1 MTRLL
6 LAFALFSLTTSC
18 SRDAPQEAQA
28 SNTTSLEIDWTPE
41 AELAFARERCDACH
55 GPSTRDALRVPIG
68 AAPGARALAA
78 DGLVEFLQGHRKL
91 AGTEIAALAAALTLT
106 APQTARVPSSDF
118 ARGETVWRESGCVIC
133 HGPDGIEGLARK
145 TDLAGVVAALHS
157 ETHRFPLRDDD
168 ARGVAAWLLR
178 AQAKGSPAVREPG
191 LKVECFELRVADASL
206 PEFDGLTPVRAG
218 LATRIDVASRSRD
231 DDFAL
236 RFSGFVQIP
245 LAGEWHF
252 VLGSDDASWL
262 WIDEQLVVTNAEIAP
277 HRRREGRL
285 RLDAGPHR
293 IAVVFTEARGGQS
306 LELLWQGPG
315 RELEEVPGSALSSE
329 VVELRAPDS
338 APADETLRERGR
350 AVLRERRCGA
360 CHDAAVEAPGTARAW
375 TELRAGT
382 ECPSAHVPEVL
393 RPHVGK
399 APRTRTPRDELR
411 FALRRDG
418 CLLCHTHDG
427 EGGPSA
433 MARAQFVEREDLG
446 EEGKLPPD
454 LTSAGGRLT
463 REWITAVLGSRAR
476 VRPYL
481 AIKKPVLT
489 EADAKRWADRFARAA
504 GPVPDV
510 EVRVSDALVAEGR
523 RLAGKDGY
531 ACITCH
537 RVAGHRSLGPQGMD
551 LAEQSARLQPHAM
564 RSWLFAPNLQRPGTR
579 MPAFFPEG
587 TPDAPAK
594 VDALIAWLSL
604 GGTMPLPDGLATG
617 ASQWRLAVTDR
628 PRLHGAFLKGLSA
641 RCIAVA
647 TPQRVNWAYDLA
659 HARLAWL
666 WRGEFLDTA
675 GTWDGRAGNLLEPL
689 GADRVQLPPGSP
701 FALAS
706 GENAEL
712 RVTGWSLDPDGH
724 PVFHLRLG
732 AVSIDDAPRPRIEPG
747 GALLVRRVTV
757 HGGAVRMVVPQELD
771 GLAATPH
778 GELAIED
785 GKTLEVTYRW

>member
-6 LAFALFSLTTSC
+6 LAFALSSLTLSC
-18 SRDAPQEAQA
+18 SRDARQELPTP
-28 SNTTSLEIDWTPE
+28 TTAPLDGDWTPE

-55 GPSTRDALRVPIG
+55 GPSTRDASRVPIG
-68 AAPGARALAA
+68 AATGARALASDA
-78 DGLVEFLQGHRKL
+78 LVEFLPGHRKL
-91 AGTEIAALAAALTLT
+91 DPTEIDALAAALSPS
-106 APQTARVPSSDF
+106 APQTTRAPSSDF

-133 HGPDGIEGLARK
+133 HAPDGIEGLAQK
-145 TDLAGVVAALHS
+145 TDLAGVVAALRGA
-157 ETHRFPLRDDD
+157 THRFPLRDDD
-168 ARGVAAWLLR
+168 ARGVAVWLLR
-178 AQAKGSPAVREPG
+178 AQAKGRPAVREPG

-206 PEFDGLTPVRAG
+206 PNFDGLTPAHAG
-218 LATRIDVASRSRD
+218 LATRIDVAPRSRD

-236 RFSGFVQIP
+236 RFSGFIQVP
-245 LAGEWHF
+245 VAGEWRF

-285 RLDAGPHR
+285 RLDATPHR
-293 IAVVFTEARGGQS
+293 IRVVFTEARGGQS

-329 VVELRAPDS
+329 IVELRAPDS
-338 APADETLRERGR
+338 VHGDEASRERGR
-350 AVLRERRCGA
+350 AILRERRCGA
-360 CHDAAVEAPGTARAW
+360 CHEPGDDPPAPARAW
-375 TELRAGT
+375 AELRAGT

-393 RPHVGK
+393 RPYVGK
-399 APRTRTPRDELR
+399 APRARTPRDELR

-418 CLLCHTHDG
+418 CILCHAHDG

-454 LTSAGGRLT
+454 LTNAGARLT
-463 REWITAVLGSRAR
+463 SEWITTVLGSRAR
-476 VRPYL
+476 VRSYL
-481 AIKKPVLT
+481 AISKPVLA
-489 EADAKRWADRFARAA
+489 EADAKRWAERFARAA

-551 LAEQSARLQPHAM
+551 LAEQFARLQPHAM

-579 MPAFFPEG
+579 MPAFFPAG

-604 GGTMPLPDGLATG
+604 GGTMPLPDGLATE

-628 PRLHGAFLKGLSA
+628 PRVHGAFLKGLSA

-666 WRGEFLDTA
+666 WRGEFVDTA

-689 GADRVQLPPGSP
+689 GEDRVQLPPGSP

-706 GENAEL
+706 GADAEL

-732 AVSIDDAPRPRIEPG
+732 AVSIDDAPRPRVEPG
-747 GALLVRRVTV
+747 GAVLVRRVTV
-757 HGGAVRMVVPQELD
+757 HGGALRMVVPPEH
-771 GLAATPH
+771 GGVAGTPH

-785 GKTLEVTYRW
+785 GKTIEVTYRW